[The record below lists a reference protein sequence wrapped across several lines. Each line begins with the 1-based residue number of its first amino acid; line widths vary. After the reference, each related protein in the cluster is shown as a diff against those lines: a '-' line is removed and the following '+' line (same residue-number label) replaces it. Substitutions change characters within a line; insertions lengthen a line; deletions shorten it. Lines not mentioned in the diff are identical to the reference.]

1 MSDTN
6 RDVVYR
12 EVLRE
17 VYFVVLDRLLRKV
30 FGGCALCDTS
40 PTSTMTSVAQ
50 DDAARR

>member
-17 VYFVVLDRLLRKV
+17 VYFVVPETETLRSSAPKGLRRLRTL
-30 FGGCALCDTS
+30 
-40 PTSTMTSVAQ
+40 
-50 DDAARR
+50 